1 MLPVKDNSGSQP
13 KQRTEQEEWLERERL
28 LERLYGGYKTPGDSA
43 TPMRSKAN
51 SEKDFEIHAG
61 EGVIPRKSLVPDM

>member
-1 MLPVKDNSGSQP
+1 M
-13 KQRTEQEEWLERERL
+13 

-61 EGVIPRKSLVPDM
+61 EGVIPRKSLVPDI